1 MTNLLIR
8 FLNEETGATAIEYG
22 LIVAL
27 IGLTLAASLPIF
39 GTSMTNMYNYV
50 SSNTTNVIDN

>member
-1 MTNLLIR
+1 MTNLLGR
-8 FLNEETGATAIEYG
+8 FLNEESGATAVEYG
-22 LIVAL
+22 LIAGL

-39 GTSMTNMYNYV
+39 GTSMINMFNYV